1 MMKEGN
7 VTVMVANMNRS
18 IQFYTE
24 ALGLK
29 LKYRHGDDW
38 AEVEA
43 PGLTI
48 GLHLA
53 GKVGPQPGK
62 SESLSIGFTVEKI
75 DAAIGTL
82 KKKGV
87 TFSPHRVDEGPVLLA
102 FFSDPDGNPLY
113 LCEVKEPAG
122 SHVK

>member
-7 VTVMVANMNRS
+7 VTAMVSNMNRS
-18 IQFYTE
+18 IRFYTE

-62 SESLSIGFTVEKI
+62 SESLSVGFTVEKM
-75 DAAIGTL
+75 DAEIETL

-87 TFSPHRVDEGPVLLA
+87 TFSPHRVDEGPVRLA

-113 LCEVKEPAG
+113 LCEVKAPAS
-122 SHVK
+122 SHVT